1 MMYVPADQ
9 GLTQINAVESYQQS
23 ERSFRCVIVPA
34 LVYCYQLE
42 NITVS
47 TRWIGIGSGGQT
59 TVAYDPCTGL
69 IHKCPWSQIPP
80 GRQLIEEN
88 ELLAW
93 PIVHPRELQRDRP
106 LSVCWSPIVA
116 CNLRCPH
123 CLDDKGVSESDA
135 ALRFQASKV
144 LGQSGVLGI
153 DISGGEPLL
162 IPELPRLLDELIA
175 AERVVSITTSGWHL
189 ASRAAELSGRVDAL
203 RISLDGST
211 PELHD
216 KWRGQH
222 SFARALEGLRT
233 AVRLGVPV
241 QIQTVAMRSTIV
253 GLQDMV
259 KMAAAENVCGITI
272 LQMLPIGEG
281 AALAVDE
288 CVSDADA
295 IEALS
300 HLHVPPELQ
309 VRLRTRES
317 AGGFTVIRADRAVWR
332 NGTGGLSIHR
342 GDLLTSPGAL
352 ALGTQADGSA

>member
-1 MMYVPADQ
+1 M
-9 GLTQINAVESYQQS
+9 
-23 ERSFRCVIVPA
+23 R
-34 LVYCYQLE
+34 
-42 NITVS
+42 
-47 TRWIGIGSGGQT
+47 TRWVGIGSSYET
-59 TVAYDPCTGL
+59 TIAYDPCTGL
-69 IHKCPWSQIPP
+69 THKCPCSGGPLGRRLVEEHQI
-80 GRQLIEEN
+80 
-88 ELLAW
+88 LAW
-93 PIVHPRELQRDRP
+93 PTVHPRELQRDRP

-123 CLDDKGVSESDA
+123 CLDNKSVSEGDA
-135 ALRFQASKV
+135 ALRLQASKV

-162 IPELPRLLDELIA
+162 IPELPQLLDELIA
-175 AERVVSITTSGWHL
+175 AGMAVSITTNGWYL
-189 ASRAAELSGRVDAL
+189 ASRAAELLGRIDAL

-233 AVRLGVPV
+233 AVKLGIPV
-241 QIQTVAMRSTIV
+241 QIQSVAMRSTIP

-281 AALAVDE
+281 AALAADE

-309 VRLRTRES
+309 VRLRTRED
-317 AGGFTVIRADRAVWR
+317 AGGFTVIRADGAVWR
-332 NGTGGLSIHR
+332 NGTGGLSIRR
-342 GDLLTSPGAL
+342 GDLLTLPEAL
-352 ALGTQADGSA
+352 VLGIQADGSA